1 MSWRALVGDIV
12 ENDGAPPFDRR
23 TVTVL
28 VATPLLLVA
37 YYYFAR
43 VEYVL
48 PAFMAWSTEELG
60 RDWPY
65 HGLAAYAVS
74 GAASVVI
81 RVVVPLLLIIYV
93 LRDSPREY
101 GFRLRGTLEHTHI
114 YGLLFLLVL
123 PFVYWA
129 SLQES
134 FLATYPFYRPA
145 LAGGWQLWAYELTY
159 LVQFFAI
166 EAFFRGFIIFGL
178 RPRFGYYSVL
188 VMVIPY
194 CMIHF
199 GKPLAEALGAIVAGA
214 VLGVL
219 ALRTGS
225 FYLGVALHCAVALLM
240 DLLAVYGMAG

>member
-1 MSWRALVGDIV
+1 MDFRDVVDDIRLN
-12 ENDGAPPFDRR
+12 EGGPPFDRR

-28 VATPLLLVA
+28 VATPILLVA

-48 PAFMAWSTEELG
+48 PAFMTWSIDALG
-60 RDWPY
+60 ADWPY

-74 GAASVVI
+74 AGSSLVI
-81 RVVVPLLLIIYV
+81 RVVVPLALIVFV
-93 LRDSPREY
+93 LGDSPRDY
-101 GFRLRGTLEHTHI
+101 GFRARGTLAHTPV
-114 YGLLFLLVL
+114 YGLLLVLVL

-159 LVQFFAI
+159 LIQFFAI
-166 EAFFRGFIIFGL
+166 EAFFRGFVIFGL

-199 GKPLAEALGAIVAGA
+199 GKPMAEALGAIVAGA

-219 ALRTGS
+219 ALRSGS
-225 FYLGVALHCAVALLM
+225 FYLGVALHCFVALAM
-240 DLLAVYGMAG
+240 DLLAVYGLGG